1 MGSTVRELL
10 RTAKLL
16 RLCME
21 EALAEAGG
29 SFATF
34 VILDA
39 VSVEPGLSQREI
51 ARRLS
56 IEGPSVTRHLDHL
69 EAEGLI
75 ERRGDPSDR
84 RLTRVFLTDAGK
96 ERYLALCPIVHSQ
109 EETLFADTDP
119 AQVESFRS
127 LLHDLHTR
135 LRERERAR

>member
-1 MGSTVRELL
+1 MVGAPLGEWNGERTEHMQSTVRELM

-16 RLCME
+16 RLSME
-21 EALAEAGG
+21 EALAAAGG

-34 VILDA
+34 VTLDA
-39 VSVEPGLSQREI
+39 VCIDAGLSQREI

-75 ERRGDPSDR
+75 ERRGDPADR

-96 ERYLALCPIVHSQ
+96 ERYL
-109 EETLFADTDP
+109 
-119 AQVESFRS
+119 
-127 LLHDLHTR
+127 
-135 LRERERAR
+135 

>member
-1 MGSTVRELL
+1 
-10 RTAKLL
+10 
-16 RLCME
+16 ME

-39 VSVEPGLSQREI
+39 VSIEPGLSQREI

-75 ERRGDPSDR
+75 ERRGDPADR
-84 RLTRVFLTDAGK
+84 RLTRIFFTEAGK
-96 ERYLALCPIVHSQ
+96 ERYQALCPIVQ
-109 EETLFADTDP
+109 GKEEALFASADP
-119 AQVESFRS
+119 AQLDAFRAM
-127 LLHDLHTR
+127 LHDLYAR
-135 LRERERAR
+135 LRERDRSR

>member
-1 MGSTVRELL
+1 MESAVRELL

-34 VILDA
+34 AILDA
-39 VSVEPGLSQREI
+39 INIEPGLSQREI

-69 EAEGLI
+69 EAEGYI
-75 ERRGDPSDR
+75 ERRSDPTDR
-84 RLTRVFLTDAGK
+84 RLTRIFVTDTGREHYLT
-96 ERYLALCPIVHSQ
+96 LCPIVRGK
-109 EETLFADTDP
+109 EETLFASTNP
-119 AQVESFRS
+119 AQLETFRTM
-127 LLHDLHTR
+127 LHDLYTR
-135 LRERERAR
+135 LREQD